1 MQMSEYLIGRRFIGR
16 AALVIGGGMD
26 PARELIGNGSATA
39 ERLAKE
45 GATVVVADR
54 ELDRA
59 QATVDRLS
67 TPGIAL
73 AADVT
78 DVDQCRGV
86 VAEAEKL
93 AGPLDVL
100 ICNVGIS
107 GHLAGLEQTVDDWE
121 LTNQLNVRSH
131 WLAAQAALPSMME
144 RGRGS
149 IVFIS
154 SVAGIRSSGRSLA
167 YEVTKAGVNSLARHF
182 GVAYSQYGVRA
193 NALAPGLIDSAM
205 VRRSE
210 FWNLDGINDDKRAKG
225 APMGRQGR
233 PEEIAAAA
241 AFLASDDASYVSGTC
256 LVVDGGRTA
265 QAVVLES

>member
-1 MQMSEYLIGRRFIGR
+1 MPEYQIGRRFIGR
-16 AALVIGGGMD
+16 TALVIGGGMD

-39 ERLAKE
+39 ERLAQE

-59 QATVDRLS
+59 QATVDRLAA
-67 TPGIAL
+67 PGIAL

-78 DVDQCRGV
+78 DIDQCRGAV
-86 VAEAEKL
+86 TQAEKL

-100 ICNVGIS
+100 VCNVGFS
-107 GHLAGLEQTVDDWE
+107 GHLAALEQTVEDWE
-121 LTNQLNVRSH
+121 FTNQLNVRSH
-131 WLAAQAALPSMME
+131 WLAAQTALPGMIE

-149 IVFIS
+149 ILFIS
-154 SVAGIRSSGRSLA
+154 SVAGIRSSGRSMA
-167 YEVTKAGVNSLARHF
+167 YEVTKSAVNSLARHF
-182 GVAYSQYGVRA
+182 AVAYSQYGVRT

-210 FWNLDGINDDKRAKG
+210 FWNLDGKNDDKRAKG

-241 AFLASDDASYVSGTC
+241 AFLASEDASYVSGTC

-265 QAVVLES
+265 QAVVLDS